1 MVSGVRIEVVWKR
14 FLSWMN
20 EILKYIVTAIK
31 GVCMGAA
38 NVVPG
43 VSGGTIALMTGIY
56 ARLVH
61 AISSFD
67 TEAVRLFFTGKFK
80 AFFNHIDGWFL
91 ISVVLGIVVGT
102 LSLARLMTFLL
113 GGYPIQTWAFFFGL
127 IVASA
132 IFMLLDV
139 HGWRSLDGLFLALGI
154 AFGAV
159 LCSLTPAQ
167 TPDALWFV
175 FLSGA
180 ISICAMILPGISG
193 SFLLLLLGKYEYV
206 FGALG
211 DIAAGE
217 AGGNEWAI
225 VVAFGVGAV
234 IGILAFSKLLD
245 RLMRKWSRRTMIVLA
260 GFLLGSLVKVWPW
273 NNVEAGSEPHVVWA
287 IVFAVVGLAVVFGLE
302 YLSRKG
308 KDSRGGG
315 SPSGDSIDK

>member
-1 MVSGVRIEVVWKR
+1 
-14 FLSWMN
+14 MN
-20 EILKYIVTAIK
+20 EILKYVMVAVK
-31 GVCMGAA
+31 GVLMGAA

-56 ARLVH
+56 GRLVH
-61 AISSFD
+61 SISSFD
-67 TEAVRLFFTGKFK
+67 ATAVKLFFTGKFR
-80 AFFNHIDGWFL
+80 AFFKHIDGWFL
-91 ISVVLGIVVGT
+91 LSVVIGISTGT
-102 LSLARLMTFLL
+102 ELLAGLMTSLL
-113 GGYPIQTWAFFFGL
+113 AGYPIQTWAFFFGL

-154 AFGAV
+154 AIGAV

-175 FLSGA
+175 FVSGA
-180 ISICAMILPGISG
+180 ICVCAMILPGISG
-193 SFLLLLLGKYEYV
+193 SFLLLLLGKYAYV

-211 DIAAGE
+211 DIVSGH
-217 AGGNEWAI
+217 GGWNEWAI

-245 RLMRKWSRRTMIVLA
+245 RLMKKWSRRTMLVLA

-273 NNVEAGSEPHVVWA
+273 NNVEPGSEPHVVWA
-287 IVFAVVGLAVVFGLE
+287 LVFAIVGFAVVFLVEFLFRE
-302 YLSRKG
+302 
-308 KDSRGGG
+308 GG
-315 SPSGDSIDK
+315 SSSGDSSPELSSDVDSSSNDPSDGSIDK